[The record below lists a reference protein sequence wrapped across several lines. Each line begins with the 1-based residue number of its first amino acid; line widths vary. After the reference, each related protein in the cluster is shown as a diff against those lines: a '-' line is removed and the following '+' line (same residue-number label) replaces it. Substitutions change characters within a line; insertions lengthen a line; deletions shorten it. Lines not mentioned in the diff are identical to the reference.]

1 MIHIPSARLASGT
14 AGFMLVLP
22 LLLLTSCGST
32 PQQQPRP
39 QQTPAAVVDFIPIEL
54 AAGVAPVFADEEE
67 AGVRP
72 ATDGSSGTRLLQ
84 LHPTDSVGAVPTEE
98 VVVRIAT
105 KEQLEAIDQALA
117 RAADARQYPA
127 PPTPAPDPIK
137 EIETAEVEGAE
148 VEAAAIEVAEV
159 VIEEPAVDPIEPVE
173 EARSTFERIPTTPS
187 IHPTITEP
195 TITETV
201 ATHGL
206 ERLILMCGPGS
217 LTILRDR
224 SANQIVA
231 TAEVVCHASDPRR
244 QQELSDGVR
253 LAIDGPTAGL
263 KRIRVIEPP
272 LEAGEECRVHLNIM
286 LPAADDSGFAL
297 KIQDSSGDISVA
309 DFSGDL
315 SITSLK
321 GSIDV
326 TGGVG
331 SLIIS
336 SGNGPCSVTRFEG
349 PIKIRDGAGDC
360 SLGQISGDIEVWGR
374 NGALEIR
381 YITGNVTAIDGRDGI
396 LVQSVEGN
404 LTLYGIPL
412 TDSSIEGV
420 SGSVMSKTGA
430 P

>member
-1 MIHIPSARLASGT
+1 MIHIPSARPTSGIP
-14 AGFMLVLP
+14 GFMLVLP

-32 PQQQPRP
+32 PQHQPRP
-39 QQTPAAVVDFIPIEL
+39 QQTPAAVVDSTPIEL

-72 ATDGSSGTRLLQ
+72 ATDGSSGTKLLQ
-84 LHPTDSVGAVPTEE
+84 LHPTDSVAAVPTEE
-98 VVVRIAT
+98 VVVRIPT
-105 KEQLEAIDQALA
+105 SEQLEAVDQALA

-127 PPTPAPDPIK
+127 PPIPAPDPIE
-137 EIETAEVEGAE
+137 EIETAEVETAE
-148 VEAAAIEVAEV
+148 IEVAAIEVAEV
-159 VIEEPAVDPIEPVE
+159 VIEEAAADPIEPVE
-173 EARSTFERIPTTPS
+173 AARSTVERIPTTPS
-187 IHPTITEP
+187 IHPTITE
-195 TITETV
+195 TV
-201 ATHGL
+201 ATNGL
-206 ERLILMCGPGS
+206 ERLTLMCGPGS

-231 TAEVVCHASDPRR
+231 TAEVVCHASNPRR

-272 LEAGEECRVHLNIM
+272 LEAGEECRVHLNIRI
-286 LPAADDSGFAL
+286 PAADDSGFTL

-321 GSIDV
+321 GAIDV

-336 SGNGPCSVTRFEG
+336 SGHGPCSVTSFEG

-360 SLGQISGDIEVWGR
+360 SLGQISGDVEVWGR

>member
-1 MIHIPSARLASGT
+1 MIHIPSARLASGI

-32 PQQQPRP
+32 PQHQPRP
-39 QQTPAAVVDFIPIEL
+39 QQTPAVVVDYPPIEL

-67 AGVRP
+67 SGVRP
-72 ATDGSSGTRLLQ
+72 ATDGSSGTKLLQ

-98 VVVRIAT
+98 VVVRITTA
-105 KEQLEAIDQALA
+105 EQLEAVDHALA
-117 RAADARQYPA
+117 RAADARQNPA
-127 PPTPAPDPIK
+127 PPTPAPDPIE
-137 EIETAEVEGAE
+137 EIETAEVETAE
-148 VEAAAIEVAEV
+148 IEATAIEVAEV
-159 VIEEPAVDPIEPVE
+159 VIEEPAADPIEPVE
-173 EARSTFERIPTTPS
+173 TARSTVERIPTTPS
-187 IHPTITEP
+187 IHPTITE
-195 TITETV
+195 TM
-201 ATHGL
+201 ATNGL
-206 ERLILMCGPGS
+206 ERLTLMCGPGS

-231 TAEVVCHASDPRR
+231 TAEVVCHASDSQR

-272 LEAGEECRVHLNIM
+272 LEAGEECLVHLNIM
-286 LPAADDSGFAL
+286 IPATDDSGFTL

-326 TGGVG
+326 AGGVG

-336 SGNGPCSVTRFEG
+336 SGQGPCSVTSFEG

-360 SLGQISGDIEVWGR
+360 SLGQISGNIEVWGR

-404 LTLYGIPL
+404 LTLYGISL

-420 SGSVMSKTGA
+420 SGSVMSKKGA